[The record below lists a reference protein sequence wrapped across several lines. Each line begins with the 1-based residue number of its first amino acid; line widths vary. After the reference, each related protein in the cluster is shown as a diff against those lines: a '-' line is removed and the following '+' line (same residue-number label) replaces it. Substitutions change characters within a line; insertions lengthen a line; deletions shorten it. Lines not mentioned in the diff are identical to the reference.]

1 MHEHPAFR
9 RCRCGVTLVELLVVI
24 SLIGML
30 AALLTPALGRAR
42 ERGRMTA
49 CTRNQ
54 YQMAF
59 AMARYDEEKGI
70 LPGWLNASPNGI
82 SEPCSWPVMLLPY
95 LGRNDVA
102 DMWGAMPTPAPVIEQ
117 FICPSVTTT
126 NTGVDAPLHYVGN
139 VGANGLVS
147 ANGVFLNLF
156 NAGLTAGVSLS
167 DIEDGDGTSTTLA
180 VSEKA
185 KRTIPPHRW
194 DYSSSSVPAT
204 LFGNGDQHPPVFGVS
219 GNPPSPPSSEQN
231 NTWSDIVNLQ
241 AFQAFAP
248 SSEHP
253 DGVVVAYCDGHTGFL
268 RNTVDYW
275 VYAQL
280 LTPKTRW
287 TKDTNGNWKN
297 EINAPMANWL
307 WKVIL
312 GDGSTATTSAPY
324 VLDQRDLK

>member
-1 MHEHPAFR
+1 MHTEALTCER
-9 RCRCGVTLVELLVVI
+9 RRGVTLVEVLVVI
-24 SLIGML
+24 VLLGML
-30 AALLTPALGRAR
+30 AAMLTPALGRAR
-42 ERGRMTA
+42 ERGRLTA

-59 AMARYDEEKGI
+59 AMARYDEEKGL
-70 LPGWLNASPNGI
+70 LPGWLNTSPNGI
-82 SEPCSWPVMLLPY
+82 SVPCSWPILLLPY

-102 DMWGAMPTPAPVIEQ
+102 DMWGAMPTPAPVVEQ
-117 FICPSVTTT
+117 FVCPSVTMA
-126 NTGVDAPLHYVGN
+126 TGTIQAPLHYVGN
-139 VGANGLVS
+139 VGTNGLVS

-156 NAGLTAGVSLS
+156 NANLNTGVSLS

-185 KRTIPPHRW
+185 KRTFAPHRW
-194 DYSSSSVPAT
+194 DYSLTGTSAT
-204 LFGNGDQHPPVFGVS
+204 FGNGDTHPPVFGIS
-219 GNPPSPPSSEQN
+219 GTPPTPPSAVT
-231 NTWSDIVNLQ
+231 NTIWSDIINLP
-241 AFQAFAP
+241 ASQAFAP

-287 TKDTNGNWKN
+287 TKDASGNWVN
-297 EINAPMANWL
+297 TINASMQNWL
-307 WKVIL
+307 LKPVL
-312 GDGSTATTSAPY
+312 GSGAGATSFVPY
-324 VLDQRDLK
+324 VFDQRDLK